1 MLPDVIEL
9 DELQTGQR
17 REGVFYGFF
26 VLLQKFG
33 LSLGLFISGWVLD
46 WAGYIKSVPGQPDA
60 VQPESVLFALRV
72 LVGPAGAVI
81 LLLSFVAVYLYPIT
95 KEKHA
100 EIRAALDAR
109 KAQG

>member
-1 MLPDVIEL
+1 VIEL

-17 REGVFYGFF
+17 REGIFYGFF
-26 VLLQKFG
+26 VFLQKMG

-46 WAGYIKSVPGQPDA
+46 FAGYIKAIPGQPEPA
-60 VQPESVLFALRV
+60 QPANVLLALRV
-72 LVGPAGAVI
+72 LVGPAGAAI

-100 EIRAALDAR
+100 EILAQL
-109 KAQG
+109 KAKRGG